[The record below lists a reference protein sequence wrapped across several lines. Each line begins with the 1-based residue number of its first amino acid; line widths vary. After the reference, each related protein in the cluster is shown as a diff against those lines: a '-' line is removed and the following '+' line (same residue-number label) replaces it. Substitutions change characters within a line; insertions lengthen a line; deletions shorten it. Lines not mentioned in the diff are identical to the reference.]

1 MLLIAAP
8 HAQDFCCC
16 CVLDTPVT
24 AGLHACLVARN
35 PCQRAVCGVSAL

>member
-8 HAQDFCCC
+8 HAQGFCCR
-16 CVLDTPVT
+16 VLDTPVT

-35 PCQRAVCGVSAL
+35 PWQRAVHGVSAL